1 MIKDEEYFTEGRT
14 DSMKILIKGAGD
26 LATGIASRLYGAG
39 HQILMTEISTPLTVR
54 RTVALSRA
62 VYEGCAEVEEMRAFR
77 ADSQEEAG
85 EILSR
90 GDIPVMVD
98 PEAECRIWYEP
109 DVVVDAIL
117 AKKNLGTRITDAP
130 FVIGVGPGFTAGS
143 DCHCVVETKRGHT
156 LGNVIWQ
163 GSAIPNTG
171 VPGNVGGYTIERLI
185 RASAAGKIEPRVKI
199 GECVEAG
206 QVVAFTGGEP
216 VYAQMSGIVRGMLQE
231 GAAVTENLKIGDIDA
246 RAELSHCYTI
256 SDKARAIGGGVLEA
270 VSRFG
275 LMKGRYAIVIL
286 AAGAGTRFGG
296 DKLRA
301 LVREKPIYEHMLD
314 KVKAFS
320 SFPAFIVTGDGQI
333 AAAAEKRGI
342 EAVRNSEPE
351 KGIARS
357 LCLGL
362 EAAKKAFADAG
373 REDSLRGV
381 LFSVCDQPGL
391 ETATMQRIFNTA
403 VLHPGSI
410 VCAGRSG
417 RTGNPV
423 LWDRQYFS
431 ELEKLTGDVGG
442 RRIMSEHKDRIR
454 IVEAEAEELIDIDR
468 REDLRSL

>member
-1 MIKDEEYFTEGRT
+1 
-14 DSMKILIKGAGD
+14 MKILIKGAGD

-39 HQILMTEISTPLTVR
+39 HQIMMTEIPVPLTVR

-62 VYEGCAEVEEMRAFR
+62 VYAGWTEVEEMKAFR
-77 ADSQEEAG
+77 ADSREEAG
-85 EILSR
+85 VILSR
-90 GDIPVMVD
+90 GDIPVIVD
-98 PEAECRIWYEP
+98 PEAECRSWYEP

-130 FVIGVGPGFTAGS
+130 FVIGVGPGFTAGN

-156 LGNVIWQ
+156 LGNIIWR

-185 RASAAGKIEPRVKI
+185 RASADGQVEPRVKI
-199 GECVEAG
+199 GDCVEAG
-206 QVVAFTGGEP
+206 QVVAVTGGKP
-216 VYAQMSGIVRGMLQE
+216 VYAQMGGIVRGMLQE
-231 GAAVTENLKIGDIDA
+231 GVYVPENLKIGDIDA
-246 RAELSHCYTI
+246 RAEVSHCHTI

-270 VSRFG
+270 VNRFEI
-275 LMKGRYAIVIL
+275 MKGRYAIVIL

-301 LVREKPIYEHMLD
+301 LVREKPLYEHMLD

-320 SFPAFIVTGDGQI
+320 SFPAFIVTGDSKI
-333 AAAAEKRGI
+333 AEDAAERGVVPVWN
-342 EAVRNSEPE
+342 EEPE

-357 LCLGL
+357 LRLGL
-362 EAAKKAFADAG
+362 AAARKAFADEG
-373 REDSLRGV
+373 REDDLRGI

-391 ETATMQRIFNTA
+391 EITTMQKIFNTA
-403 VLHPGSI
+403 VLHPVSI
-410 VCAGRSG
+410 ICAGRAG

-423 LWDRQYFS
+423 LWDRRYFA

-442 RRIMSEHKDRIR
+442 RRVMNEHKDRIR
-454 IVEAEAEELIDIDR
+454 IVETEAEELIDVDR
-468 REDLRSL
+468 REDLESL